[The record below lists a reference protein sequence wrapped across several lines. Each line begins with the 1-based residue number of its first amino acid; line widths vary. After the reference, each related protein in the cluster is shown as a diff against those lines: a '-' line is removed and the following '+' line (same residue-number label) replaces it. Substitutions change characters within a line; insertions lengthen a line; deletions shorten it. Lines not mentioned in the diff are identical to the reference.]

1 MPVCITGSCKVKTED
16 FRGKKEKQIGIEKR
30 WKQWT
35 RSREMK
41 DESWSVVKGMGSS
54 EPPFPRQGVEMLL
67 LPRGPN
73 AVVGCSHPDLWLG
86 LGGSTM
92 GPKFVYLL

>member
-1 MPVCITGSCKVKTED
+1 MIINTHSHIYDEAFDADREEV
-16 FRGKKEKQIGIEKR
+16 FKR
-30 WKQWT
+30 AL
-35 RSREMK
+35 EA
-41 DESWSVVKGMGSS
+41 
-54 EPPFPRQGVEMLL
+54 GVEMLL

-86 LGGSTM
+86 LGDSTM